1 MRTQFGNIPLMT
13 LLAASLTAGS
23 GCSDL
28 TLGQIPP
35 PKGGPK
41 LERITV
47 QDYAFVGGPPAQRGG
62 IVDLLDNTPPV
73 ACAVNNPC
81 VTQFLIAQTFPDL
94 SCQSNGFCLDPLK
107 LTSAGVP
114 LNIGA
119 TAIRIVFNKQLQSNL
134 IQTIKADANGAQI
147 PGQTMSLNSGVLEL
161 LDQDGTN
168 VPVTGFWDNS
178 GATTFTSDVIWIPFG
193 PAIVTNPMD
202 LNPNTT
208 YTIRLHTTNLKD
220 VKGEAATDANGVPL
234 PEPYEI
240 KFTTEQLTPN
250 LGADGDYS
258 GTASM
263 PTVIAPNDVVQFP
276 FFEDVDETTAAL
288 DPTSTGPTGFVAAN
302 VEIYNE
308 RGSDP
313 TMCMANEDP
322 FTLNLVYTSGTGA
335 ARAPADWPAGDY
347 SLVLNVKSAAGNSSS
362 NGNPIIF
369 TVSGAD
375 TTDPTM
381 DAGAVANHVTP
392 EQCK

>member
-1 MRTQFGNIPLMT
+1 MLFR
-13 LLAASLTAGS
+13 S
-23 GCSDL
+23 
-28 TLGQIPP
+28 
-35 PKGGPK
+35 
-41 LERITV
+41 
-47 QDYAFVGGPPAQRGG
+47 
-62 IVDLLDNTPPV
+62 
-73 ACAVNNPC
+73 
-81 VTQFLIAQTFPDL
+81 
-94 SCQSNGFCLDPLK
+94 
-107 LTSAGVP
+107 
-114 LNIGA
+114 
-119 TAIRIVFNKQLQSNL
+119 
-134 IQTIKADANGAQI
+134 
-147 PGQTMSLNSGVLEL
+147 
-161 LDQDGTN
+161 
-168 VPVTGFWDNS
+168 
-178 GATTFTSDVIWIPFG
+178 

-220 VKGEAATDANGVPL
+220 EKGEAATDANGVPL